1 MTNYFSKANPMDRV
15 HGRCTTV
22 GTHGP
27 LWTGGGADRRTLG
40 CRSVL
45 TGVWPPATPKHGSS
59 PTMAQKRDESAGN
72 PAQASPELR
81 RQCGGL
87 VMVMKRRHRE
97 DLAAVVFELG
107 GRGKVEGWVRGE
119 PAGGRGGLLLSY
131 WLEGGWGGDGRVA
144 MVSLKAIDTLM
155 AGGFI

>member
-1 MTNYFSKANPMDRV
+1 
-15 HGRCTTV
+15 
-22 GTHGP
+22 
-27 LWTGGGADRRTLG
+27 
-40 CRSVL
+40 
-45 TGVWPPATPKHGSS
+45 
-59 PTMAQKRDESAGN
+59 MAQKRDGSAGN

-119 PAGGRGGLLLSY
+119 PAGGRGGVSSFHI
-131 WLEGGWGGDGRVA
+131 GWRVVGEA
-144 MVSLKAIDTLM
+144 MVGWQWSA
-155 AGGFI
+155 